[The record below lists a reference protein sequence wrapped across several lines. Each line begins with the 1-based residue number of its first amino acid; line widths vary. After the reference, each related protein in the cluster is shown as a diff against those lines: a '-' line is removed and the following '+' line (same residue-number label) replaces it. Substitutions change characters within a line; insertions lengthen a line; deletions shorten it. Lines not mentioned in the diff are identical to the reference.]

1 MFIDVIIFA
10 VMAKLYKYVNTPKN
24 EEISENI
31 QMDEKDGI
39 INEAFKND
47 Q

>member
-1 MFIDVIIFA
+1 
-10 VMAKLYKYVNTPKN
+10 MAKLYKYVNTPEN
-24 EEISENI
+24 EEITENI

-39 INEAFKND
+39 VNKAFKND

>member
-1 MFIDVIIFA
+1 
-10 VMAKLYKYVNTPKN
+10 MAKLYKYVNTTPEN
-24 EEISENI
+24 EEIIENI

-39 INEAFKND
+39 VNKAFKND

>member
-10 VMAKLYKYVNTPKN
+10 VMAKLYKYVNTPEN
-24 EEISENI
+24 EEITENI

-39 INEAFKND
+39 VNKAFKND